1 MAIEKKER
9 EHTQLYCKSNRAAII
24 ANSPTTIEILELY
37 VDWLLIEPFC
47 PGEMLVMANLSIN
60 KESPRAFEK
69 MLLSGLKSAVLTA
82 SLAGHRSF
90 SEDRPTD

>member
-1 MAIEKKER
+1 MLIVQPR
-9 EHTQLYCKSNRAAII
+9 
-24 ANSPTTIEILELY
+24 IEILELY
-37 VDWLLIEPFC
+37 VDWLLIAAFY
-47 PGEMLVMANLSIN
+47 PGEMLVMGNLSIN

-90 SEDRPTD
+90 GEDRPTD